1 MEFRILGPIEV
12 EDDGRKIPL
21 GGVKQRALLALLL
34 LSRGRPVSTD
44 RLIEELWN
52 GDPPATATK
61 SVQVY
66 VTRLR
71 RALGARR
78 IVTQGRG
85 YELVVAP
92 GELDVDKF
100 DSLVRSAS
108 GAPPGDAAQ
117 LLREALR
124 LVRGTPLADLSIEPW
139 AQAEIAR
146 LEERQLAAL
155 EARIEADLELGRHR
169 ELVHELEALV
179 ADHPFREHLLQQL
192 VLALYRS
199 GRQADALDAYR
210 RGADRLRSEL
220 GLEPGRPLQELERQ
234 ILRQDATLDAP
245 IVSSRREAQRRGW
258 KRLVAGTGLVLAAA
272 VAAVV
277 VTLTRDTAASLAS
290 VPPGVAIVNALD
302 GRLVAQIP
310 WDEIRFP
317 AEVITGDGS
326 FWVWSIR
333 PFSMARIDPR
343 DGRILGRVSSPFGG
357 DAGGYLVDGPS
368 LWLTGPR
375 LVRMDV
381 AQGRE
386 VDRFELSSDPR
397 EDGLAGIAR
406 GGGSFWVTRPVG
418 GELLRVDP
426 TTGHVQHR
434 FRGLPDITPVVYGDG
449 AAWVASAHGIDRID
463 PGTNTL
469 SASAPVPEPD
479 LAQLAVG
486 GGYLWVSIETKGTV
500 YKIDDHSGEIVATYE
515 TGDGARQMSYSD
527 GTLWVVNG
535 DVGTVTG
542 IDAATG
548 ERRSFEFQHPL
559 QSVAALDGKLLV
571 EVNRERT
578 YADRIDALGGKVA
591 SVVVPIYQ
599 LSNDNHPDPA
609 VAPANPFVFQAER
622 TTCAPLLGYPDA
634 PPPRGQMLVPEAAAA
649 LPALSP
655 DGRTYTFMVRK
666 GWRFAPPSDAPLD
679 AETFRFSIE
688 RALSSK
694 VGSQAPGIGVLSD
707 LVGARDFHSG
717 RAAHVAG
724 IRVRGD
730 RISFTLKQTS
740 PDFLERLALPYFCPV
755 PRETPII
762 GGGVQYF
769 APPGAGPY
777 TFSGSLVNGE
787 YAILKRNP
795 NYRGLRPQHFDAIGF
810 REGIDTET
818 AVAQVERGRWDALE
832 HFDPLLAPGGVV
844 SRRAGHASPSG
855 SVSFHSF
862 PRPLTFYLALNAGRP
877 PFSDPRLRRAVA
889 LAVDR
894 RTLSAFWNQARL
906 DVAAPAGPGALRGA
920 PTDMEPT
927 ARILPPGM
935 RGGGAAR
942 FGPPNV
948 ARAQRI
954 AGVRH
959 DQIRMAVQADAS
971 SSRELASRVRTALAP
986 LGIDVRPVP
995 VADVAASLRDPRAQI
1010 DLAALQTE
1018 LDYPDPASFLT
1029 EALGK
1034 DVPPSWLPR
1043 STRAAVDRLAG
1054 LTGTNRDRA
1063 AVRLALRLAVRDVPV
1078 VPYGTPT
1085 IGAVLG
1091 PRLGC
1096 RVWNGVDSAPDL
1108 VALCLRGG
1116 T

>member
-21 GGVKQRALLALLL
+21 GGAKQRALLALLL

-52 GDPPATATK
+52 GEPPATATK

-100 DSLVRSAS
+100 DILVRAAS
-108 GAPPGDAAQ
+108 GAPPEDAAER
-117 LLREALR
+117 LREALR

-146 LEERQLAAL
+146 LEDRQLAAL

-169 ELVHELEALV
+169 ELVPELEALV
-179 ADHPFREHLLQQL
+179 ADHRFREHLLQQL

-210 RGADRLRSEL
+210 RGADGLRSEL

-234 ILRQDATLDAP
+234 ILRQDPALDAP

-290 VPPGVAIVNALD
+290 VPPGVAIVNVSD

-333 PFSMARIDPR
+333 PYLMTRIDPR

-357 DAGGYLVDGPS
+357 DADGYLVDGPS
-368 LWLTGPR
+368 LWLTGPS

-381 AQGRE
+381 AEGRE
-386 VDRFELSSDPR
+386 VDRFELSSDPQ

-406 GGGSFWVTRPVG
+406 GGGSFWVARSVA

-426 TTGHVQHR
+426 TTGQVQLR
-434 FRGLPDITPVVYGDG
+434 FRGLPDITLVVYGDG

-463 PGTNTL
+463 PRTNTL

-479 LAQLAVG
+479 VAQLAVG

-548 ERRSFEFQHPL
+548 ERRSFEFHHAL

-571 EVNRERT
+571 EVNREPT
-578 YADRIDALGGKVA
+578 YEDRIDALGGKVA
-591 SVVVPIYQ
+591 GVVVPIYQ

-609 VAPANPFVFQAER
+609 VTPANPFVFQAER

-655 DGRTYTFMVRK
+655 DRRTYSFMVRK

-694 VGSQAPGIGVLSD
+694 LGSQAPGIGVLSD
-707 LVGARDFHSG
+707 LVGARDFIDAGPPTWREYASAAIASPSRLSDHLPTSSSG
-717 RAAHVAG
+717 SRC
-724 IRVRGD
+724 R
-730 RISFTLKQTS
+730 TS
-740 PDFLERLALPYFCPV
+740 CPV

-762 GGGVQYF
+762 RGGVTYF

-777 TFSGSLVNGE
+777 TFSGSLFNGE

-795 NYRGLRPQHFDAIGF
+795 NYRGPRPQHFDAIGF

-844 SRRAGHASPSG
+844 SRRAGGASTPG
-855 SVSFHSF
+855 GVSFQSF

-906 DVAAPAGPGALRGA
+906 DLAAPAGPGALRGA

-935 RGGGAAR
+935 RGGGGGPVWASERRGRTKAR
-942 FGPPNV
+942 
-948 ARAQRI
+948 R
-954 AGVRH
+954 
-959 DQIRMAVQADAS
+959 
-971 SSRELASRVRTALAP
+971 REACPDTD
-986 LGIDVRPVP
+986 GRP
-995 VADVAASLRDPRAQI
+995 
-1010 DLAALQTE
+1010 
-1018 LDYPDPASFLT
+1018 
-1029 EALGK
+1029 G
-1034 DVPPSWLPR
+1034 
-1043 STRAAVDRLAG
+1043 RL
-1054 LTGTNRDRA
+1054 
-1063 AVRLALRLAVRDVPV
+1063 VE
-1078 VPYGTPT
+1078 
-1085 IGAVLG
+1085 
-1091 PRLGC
+1091 
-1096 RVWNGVDSAPDL
+1096 
-1108 VALCLRGG
+1108 
-1116 T
+1116 